1 MGRHVGVAERE
12 RRPADGLSAAEVK
25 HLWWFIVDGGI
36 MAVDVRHR
44 LWDSWGFCPR
54 HTWAHAAVE
63 MELAGG
69 RPFSTAILYED
80 LTGRAAR
87 AVRRSRLLPW
97 ALRCRKLRARQG
109 CLTCDYCL
117 IARQVSEPLV
127 AGLQSRVNRL
137 ARVRDALAA
146 TRALWE
152 GRACP
157 VCTGRAGMPCRPHL
171 LAGDARAE
179 AERLDAY
186 LFGLQRRL
194 YRLVRSMTWK
204 GPAATEEDVVSWV
217 EALGWFAGWEF
228 PFWLAEQG
236 RFPAPSADFRLAAVA
251 RLPEREAPSRKAGN
265 FGLSGLLGQRVG
277 GRWDGDG
284 T

>member
-1 MGRHVGVAERE
+1 MATNPWVG
-12 RRPADGLSAAEVK
+12 GLSAAEVK

-36 MAVDVRHR
+36 MAVDVRHH
-44 LWDSWGFCPR
+44 LWGSWGFCPR
-54 HTWAHAAVE
+54 HTWAHAVVE

-87 AVRRSRLLPW
+87 AMHRSRLLPW
-97 ALRCRKLRARQG
+97 ALRRRKLRARQV

-127 AGLQSRVNRL
+127 AGLQGRVNRL
-137 ARVRDALAA
+137 ARMREALAA

-157 VCTGRAGMPCRPHL
+157 VCTGRAGVPCRPHL
-171 LAGDARAE
+171 LTGEAGGGLE
-179 AERLDAY
+179 SLDAY

-194 YRLVRSMTWK
+194 YQFVRSMTWK
-204 GPAATEEDVVSWV
+204 GPTATPEDVVSWV

-228 PFWLAEQG
+228 PFWLTDREGYSGASSGPRPEAVV
-236 RFPAPSADFRLAAVA
+236 RAPEDDAFCG
-251 RLPEREAPSRKAGN
+251 KAGDC
-265 FGLSGLLGQRVG
+265 GPGGWRIQKAGAGSG
-277 GRWDGDG
+277 GRG